1 MKKLDAQ
8 AFRIKQEKS
17 EDILVSENIVLTQVE
32 GHVGLIVINRAD
44 KFNCLSMAVHQSIQD
59 ALVAHEEN
67 PDVRAILLCS
77 EGKHFCTGADLA
89 EVQTKIDAV
98 GNDALQAFIELGHKT
113 CTDLE
118 QSSLPV
124 IGAVQGFCLAGGL
137 EISLGCD
144 LLFAADD
151 AVFGDQHANYGLI
164 PGWGGSQ
171 RLPRII
177 GFRRALD
184 LMMSG
189 RRLKAV
195 EAKEWGMVNY
205 LAPAE
210 QLRNE
215 ALNYCKLIASKSA
228 VGIQTMKELAYQ
240 GADLSLAESL
250 EVEVSE
256 AVKGLKSDDVKEG
269 LTAFNERREPVFKT
283 R

>member
-1 MKKLDAQ
+1 MSD
-8 AFRIKQEKS
+8 
-17 EDILVSENIVLTQVE
+17 NIVLTQVD
-32 GHVGLIVINRAD
+32 GHVGLIIINRAD

-59 ALVAHEEN
+59 ALAAHEAN
-67 PDVRAILLCS
+67 PAVRAILLCS
-77 EGKHFCTGADLA
+77 EGKHFCTGADLT

-98 GNDALQAFIELGHKT
+98 GNDALQEFIELGHKT
-113 CTDLE
+113 CTNLE

-205 LAPAE
+205 LVPAD
-210 QLRNE
+210 QLRAE
-215 ALNYCKLIASKSA
+215 ALKYCQLIASKSA

-240 GADLSLAESL
+240 GADLSLGESL
-250 EVEVSE
+250 ELEVAE

-269 LTAFNERREPVFKT
+269 LTAFNERREPAFKS